1 MTKDLIKNYKPKCEQ
16 ERIDQQAILS
26 FLDRNPDAFYR
37 TNLAGHMTASAI
49 VVDSK
54 MDKVLFAFHNIYNSW
69 SWVGGHNDGNED
81 FLAVAVDEAKEETG
95 VKNIYPYNGEIL
107 GIDTILVHNHIKKG
121 IYVPDHLHFNLTYL
135 LIADDSEQL
144 VIKADE
150 NSGVKWFSI
159 DEVLEH
165 VSEERMKVVYQKA
178 FHEIKRIKEKNK
190 SKS

>member
-1 MTKDLIKNYKPKCEQ
+1 MNKDLIKNYKPKCEQ

-121 IYVPDHLHFNLTYL
+121 HYVPDHLHFNLTYL
-135 LIADDSEQL
+135 LIVNDSEQL

-150 NSGVKWFSI
+150 NSGVKWFAI
-159 DEVLEH
+159 DEVLNH

-178 FHEIKRIKEKNK
+178 FDEIRRIKGIQVK
-190 SKS
+190 

>member
-54 MDKVLFAFHNIYNSW
+54 MEKVLFAFHNIYNSW

-95 VKNIYPYNGEIL
+95 VKNIYPYNG
-107 GIDTILVHNHIKKG
+107 
-121 IYVPDHLHFNLTYL
+121 
-135 LIADDSEQL
+135 
-144 VIKADE
+144 
-150 NSGVKWFSI
+150 
-159 DEVLEH
+159 
-165 VSEERMKVVYQKA
+165 
-178 FHEIKRIKEKNK
+178 
-190 SKS
+190 

>member
-1 MTKDLIKNYKPKCEQ
+1 MNKDLIKNYKPKCEQ

-121 IYVPDHLHFNLTYL
+121 HYVPDHLHFNLTYL

-150 NSGVKWFSI
+150 NSGVKWFAI
-159 DEVLEH
+159 DEVLNH

-178 FHEIKRIKEKNK
+178 FDEIMRIKGIQVK
-190 SKS
+190 